1 MPSDQSTDRVVAEI
15 AEKLKDKA
23 QREQSV
29 HKEVHPQAH
38 GSIGISVAEASQL
51 FLQSLLCGISSRLHL
66 LDKRNIG

>member
-29 HKEVHPQAH
+29 HKEVHPQTH
-38 GSIGISVAEASQL
+38 GLVGISAAKTSQL
-51 FLQSLLCGISSRLHL
+51 FLQSLFCGISSRLHL